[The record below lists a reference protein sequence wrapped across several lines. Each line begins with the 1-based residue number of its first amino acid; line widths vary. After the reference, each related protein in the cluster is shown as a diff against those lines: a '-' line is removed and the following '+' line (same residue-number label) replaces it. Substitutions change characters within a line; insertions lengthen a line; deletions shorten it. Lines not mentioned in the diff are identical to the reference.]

1 MSTITDFLRKKINLV
16 RYGSVYLPDTSPPV
30 NMTKI
35 LRNPQNILI
44 MPYNRL
50 GTILLATRV
59 FKSFR
64 EHYDSA
70 RITVAVNNTWSMR
83 TGRRADNFMDT
94 QSKQVTPCR

>member
-1 MSTITDFLRKKINLV
+1 MSTLTDFIRKKINLV

-35 LRNPQNILI
+35 LRNPRNILI

-70 RITVAVNNTWSMR
+70 RITVASQ
-83 TGRRADNFMDT
+83 F
-94 QSKQVTPCR
+94 